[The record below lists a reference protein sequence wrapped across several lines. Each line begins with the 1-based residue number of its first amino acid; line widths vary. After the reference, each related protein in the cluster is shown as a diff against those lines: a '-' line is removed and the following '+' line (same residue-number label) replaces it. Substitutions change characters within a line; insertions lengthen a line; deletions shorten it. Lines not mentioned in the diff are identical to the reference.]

1 MKSMVV
7 YDSLYG
13 NTEQIAQKIAS
24 TLGSQ
29 EDVGV
34 LRVGEVKLEQLAG
47 LKLLVVGGPTQRL
60 RATEAIYNFL
70 NRIPKN
76 GLKGV
81 RVAAFDTRL
90 TMSEIEKRPPLPF
103 FHRIFGYAAGRIAP
117 GLKKKGGKLV
127 VRPEGFL
134 VEGMKGP
141 LVQGELERAESWA
154 RQISATIAP

>member
-29 EDVGV
+29 EEVGV

-60 RATEAIYNFL
+60 RATEAINNFL
-70 NRIPKN
+70 KEIPKN

-81 RVAAFDTRL
+81 KVAAFDTRL